1 MAGLNVEQVCLQQSG
16 VELSTEDLDIISK
29 NLDNYF
35 IAPSFDHVFVKKQF
49 DLINQQEQYP
59 YRFLDVMSD

>member
-1 MAGLNVEQVCLQQSG
+1 MH
-16 VELSTEDLDIISK
+16 ELFTEDLDIISK

-35 IAPSFDHVFVKKQF
+35 ISPSFDNVFVKKQF